1 MPSDPSWFFL
11 GLAAVVVLL
20 LVALTAY
27 LARTEADAVEAKGLA
42 RLMPRRGG
50 ATDAQDRPEV
60 GAKPADAKKRSA
72 IINNP
77 TKFADVAEVRA
88 MLRRMCATEGWA
100 DPWWAETTVEET
112 GSAQAR
118 QAIEAG
124 VDVVCPLGG
133 DGTVRTVASALVD
146 TGIPI
151 GLLPG
156 GTGNLLAR
164 NLGLPIDS
172 LRRSMTVVLTGRNA
186 PIDTCSLRLTR
197 PSAEQLK
204 ARVEDP
210 NDEAR
215 NVDFDDAVV
224 PSESTDSPDNDEA
237 PRVEEHMFLVMAGL
251 GFDAEV
257 MATAPED
264 LKAQIGWGAYVFAGA
279 QHLQGPQFHVDVLAA
294 DGHSEHRKVRS
305 VILGNVGKLQGGFE
319 LLPESRSD
327 DGLVTALLLYPRGL
341 LGWASIWRKLVFK
354 GDIGPPA
361 RLTHLSSTRIHV
373 EASKPV
379 EVQVDGDVLG
389 AGVVMDVEVRPK
401 SLIVR
406 LPIKHGQAA

>member
-1 MPSDPSWFFL
+1 MSSDPSWFFL
-11 GLAAVVVLL
+11 GLAAAVVVL

-27 LARTEADAVEAKGLA
+27 LARTEADAVQA
-42 RLMPRRGG
+42 RGWGRLKPHRGRTETTPGSLTNETQTEDTKPR
-50 ATDAQDRPEV
+50 A
-60 GAKPADAKKRSA
+60 A
-72 IINNP
+72 IIINP
-77 TKFADVAEVRA
+77 TKFDDVADVRA
-88 MLRRMCATEGWA
+88 MIRRMCANEGWA

-112 GSAQAR
+112 GRKQAE
-118 QAIEAG
+118 QAIGAG

-133 DGTVRTVASALVD
+133 DGTVRNVASALIGS
-146 TGIPI
+146 GIPI

-164 NLGLPIDS
+164 NLSLPIDS

-186 PIDTCSLRLTR
+186 EIDTCSLRLTR
-197 PSAEQLK
+197 PSVDQLE
-204 ARVEDP
+204 ARREDP
-210 NDEAR
+210 EDEAR
-215 NVDFDDAVV
+215 NVDLEDAGD
-224 PSESTDSPDNDEA
+224 TDHADE
-237 PRVEEHMFLVMAGL
+237 VEEHVFLVMAGL

-279 QHLQGPQFHVDVLAA
+279 QHLQGPQFDVHVQAA
-294 DGHSEHRKVRS
+294 DGHSERRKVRS
-305 VILGNVGKLQGGFE
+305 VIVGNVGKLQGGFE
-319 LLPESRSD
+319 LLREARSD

-354 GDIGPPA
+354 GDIIGPPA
-361 RLTHLSSTRIHV
+361 RLTHLASTHFRV

-379 EVQVDGDVLG
+379 EIQVDGDVLG

-401 SLIVR
+401 SLVVR
-406 LPIKHGQAA
+406 LPHKGGQDS

>member
-1 MPSDPSWFFL
+1 MSSDPSWFLL
-11 GLAAVVVLL
+11 GLAAAVVLL
-20 LVALTAY
+20 LVALTVY
-27 LARTEADAVEAKGLA
+27 LARTEAAAVEARGLG
-42 RLMPRRGG
+42 RLSPRPGG
-50 ATDAQDRPEV
+50 ASTVSEAREV
-60 GAKPADAKKRSA
+60 GAKPANATQRAA
-72 IINNP
+72 IIINP
-77 TKFADVAEVRA
+77 TKFSDVDEVRA
-88 MLRRMCATEGWA
+88 MIRRMCANEGWA

-124 VDVVCPLGG
+124 VDLVCPLGG
-133 DGTVRTVASALVD
+133 DGTVRSVASALVG
-146 TGIPI
+146 TSTPI

-164 NLGLPIDS
+164 TLDLPIDS

-186 PIDTCSLRLTR
+186 AIDTCSLRLTR
-197 PSAEQLK
+197 PSSAQLEN
-204 ARVEDP
+204 RREDP
-210 NDEAR
+210 DDAAR
-215 NVDFDDAVV
+215 NVDFRDAAE
-224 PSESTDSPDNDEA
+224 SENTA
-237 PRVEEHMFLVMAGL
+237 PVEEHTFLVMAGL
-251 GFDAEV
+251 GFDAEI

-264 LKAQIGWGAYVFAGA
+264 LKAHIGWGAYVFAGA
-279 QHLQGPQFHVDVLAA
+279 QHLTGPQFHVDVHAA

-305 VILGNVGKLQGGFE
+305 VIVGNVGKLQGGFE
-319 LLPESRSD
+319 LLPEARSD

-354 GDIGPPA
+354 HDIGPPA
-361 RLTHLSSTRIHV
+361 RLTHLSSTRIRV

-389 AGVVMDVEVRPK
+389 AGIVMDVEVQPK

-406 LPIKHGQAA
+406 LPRT